1 MKPRLLALALALALA
16 LPAAHAQT
24 PAAEIRAGRAA
35 LVAEQPAQ
43 ARAHFAAA
51 LAMPDLAPEDR
62 YAAARGLG
70 QATLWLGDYQAAGA
84 AYRDALAHASD
95 APSRQ
100 AAATGLAQ
108 ALNAQDRPREALAL
122 VAPLARGR
130 ARPSVEA
137 LRALRSLGRETEGR
151 PYLDVTPPPT
161 GGYLGTQFQLLGD
174 DVAYALAPHLDALL
188 DGSHDSEGLDTWHA
202 GARFLA
208 APVTRG
214 HDVFGWGARTDATSV
229 DDHTHHVRLYGASV
243 LGHWHNDTQRA
254 DVTLGSTRAG
264 DWHFLEGSA
273 GWRFQRSDD
282 FALAASV
289 ERAAIPTGTALA
301 RHLVGNRYAV
311 DLTLRPATH
320 WYLLPGAYRQ
330 VFSDGNHR
338 DGGGLR
344 LLLNPYDLTGTRAAL
359 GAELSTRLFHD
370 SRPSRGAYF
379 NPARYR
385 ATQAGLIGIYGIDPR
400 WKLRANAAVGRQ
412 WIDGQGA
419 ATYTLDLSLEGRLPH
434 NGRMRLALGR
444 SSAAS
449 VSSGDA
455 GYWNN
460 SATLSLS
467 WPL

>member
-1 MKPRLLALALALALA
+1 VKRRLLGLALALA
-16 LPAAHAQT
+16 LPALHAQT
-24 PAAEIRAGRAA
+24 PATEIRAGRAA
-35 LVAEQPAQ
+35 LAAEQPAQ

-51 LAMPDLAPEDR
+51 LSTPGLAPDDH
-62 YAAARGLG
+62 YAAAYGLG
-70 QATLWLGDYQAAGA
+70 QATLWLGDYRAAGA
-84 AYRDALAHASD
+84 AYRDALAHANDES
-95 APSRQ
+95 SRQ

-122 VAPLARGR
+122 VAPFAAGQ
-130 ARPSVEA
+130 ARPGVEA
-137 LRALRSLGRETEGR
+137 LRALRALGRETEAR

-161 GGYLGTQFQLLGD
+161 GGYLGTQFEVLGE
-174 DVAYALAPHLDALL
+174 DVAYALAPHVDVLL

-202 GARFLA
+202 GTRFLA

-214 HDVFGWGARTDATSV
+214 EQGFGWGVRTDATSV
-229 DDHTHHVRLYGASV
+229 DDGTRQLHLYGASL
-243 LGHWHNDTQRA
+243 LGQWHTGMQRA
-254 DVTLGSTRAG
+254 DVSVGATHAG
-264 DWHFLEGSA
+264 DWHLVEGNARWSL
-273 GWRFQRSDD
+273 QPSDD
-282 FALAASV
+282 FALAAGV
-289 ERAAIPTGTALA
+289 ERAAIPTVTALA
-301 RHLVGNRYAV
+301 RHLVGNRYAL

-320 WYLLPGAYRQ
+320 AYLLPSAYRQ

-344 LLLNPYDLTGTRAAL
+344 LLLNPYDVTGTRGAL

-370 SRPSRGAYF
+370 SRPSRGVYF
-379 NPARYR
+379 NPSRYR
-385 ATQAGLIGIYGIDPR
+385 ATQAGLIGVYGIDPR
-400 WKLRANAAVGRQ
+400 WKLRADAAVGRQ

-419 ATYTLDLSLEGRLPH
+419 ATYTVDLSLEGRLPH

-449 VSSGDA
+449 VSGGGA

-460 SATLSLS
+460 DASLSLS